1 MMRNPEGRVGQHIQW
16 WKAAIVGALTIF
28 LLVATGQGQGV
39 GMVRVANPG
48 LWALLRA
55 QLVDGEA
62 INRGE
67 KAPTQALLE
76 DVLLWAYEGLDEP
89 PGYWAR
95 VLASDKLPAQ
105 EERRALAQRALS
117 PDTTGSLE
125 WARGVVKKAE
135 FLYTPEESVAGAIVY
150 VRGTPE
156 EQKEVK
162 QKALALRTRRIIG
175 VYKDVLLGKPIG
187 CEVPEELK
195 PFVSQRFE
203 ALEVSTQAHNQT
215 STPPLLERYR
225 LRRSSEELLTKIRT
239 YLDTATTSARWNV
252 FFDHWSGYRFVTP
265 ELNAPTPAYLPLLIL
280 FCVDTSDIRPLV
292 RLWDITDFEGRTRL
306 PRPPF
311 PELATLWEVELR
323 RIPVRAAAL
332 ELIADCYPNA
342 FTFFDGTLVG
352 GSEELNR
359 LLTNLGRE
367 LQREE
372 ELRFLRMS
380 TDLRLACIDAFY
392 RKYGPEGIDFGVF
405 PLFFS
410 AQELLRI
417 PGPFWQEYRYLV
429 WSISSATFRGGYSA
443 FGPTL
448 ISAMNDV
455 YGYHEVLTYRLQKKG
470 WLPWEDEGT
479 TGTR

>member
-1 MMRNPEGRVGQHIQW
+1 MMRNPKERVGQHIQW

-28 LLVATGQGQGV
+28 LLVAIGQGQGV

-95 VLASDKLPAQ
+95 VLASGKLPAE

-187 CEVPEELK
+187 CEVPEVVRQLLPQEL
-195 PFVSQRFE
+195 Q
-203 ALEVSTQAHNQT
+203 STKLA
-215 STPPLLERYR
+215 PDLLA
-225 LRRSSEELLTKIRT
+225 KIRG
-239 YLDTATTSARWNV
+239 YLDAETTTARWHV
-252 FFDHWSGYRFVTP
+252 FFHHWSGYRYVP
-265 ELNAPTPAYLPLLIL
+265 YDPDSPAPPYLPLLVLYCQESGDLDPLLRLWRIQ
-280 FCVDTSDIRPLV
+280 DQEGRPLAFV
-292 RLWDITDFEGRTRL
+292 EPKEDFSFART
-306 PRPPF
+306 
-311 PELATLWEVELR
+311 VEMR
-323 RIPVRAAAL
+323 RIPIRAAVL
-332 ELIADCYPNA
+332 ELLADIIPPHDSDHNLVTNSDAASSTSDNA
-342 FTFFDGTLVG
+342 WFQQSATVRVLA
-352 GSEELNR
+352 ELAAD
-359 LLTNLGRE
+359 LKKESGRDLKISQE
-367 LQREE
+367 
-372 ELRFLRMS
+372 
-380 TDLRLACIDAFY
+380 LRLASIDAFY
-392 RKYGPEGIDFGVF
+392 RGYGQ
-405 PLFFS
+405 LFREIGFY
-410 AQELLRI
+410 EPYDILRV
-417 PGPFWQEYRYLV
+417 PGPFWPEYSYLV
-429 WSISSATFRGGYSA
+429 WNCASSHFKAKQKDA
-443 FGPTL
+443 KLVP
-448 ISAMNDV
+448 AMSQV
-455 YGYHEVLTYRLQKKG
+455 FGYHEVLTYRLQKKG
-470 WLPWEDEGT
+470 WLPWDDEGT